1 MGKEVWSLAVNWID
15 LALLVMIVSLVC
27 LEFRRGFGKAIF
39 DLVALVLA
47 LKVTSLFSASL
58 AKQLAILTERQAN
71 EALVYFLSFTVIA
84 VALWLLG
91 RIVYEST
98 LISLDTFDPPLGA
111 VLGFGIAVIVGH
123 VIVKGLFL
131 AGSVKGEPPAML
143 LGSTLGY
150 EFLEFPTYYH
160 VIDFLMRLG
169 E

>member
-1 MGKEVWSLAVNWID
+1 MAVNWID

-27 LEFRRGFGKAIF
+27 LEFRRGFGKAVF
-39 DLVALVLA
+39 DFVALVLA
-47 LKVTSLFSASL
+47 LKLTSLFHVSL
-58 AKQLAILTERQAN
+58 AKQLNILMDKQAN
-71 EALVYFLSFTVIA
+71 VALVYFLSFTVIA
-84 VALWLLG
+84 VALWILG
-91 RIVYEST
+91 KIVYEST

-150 EFLEFPTYYH
+150 EFLEFHIYH
-160 VIDFLMRLG
+160 DVIGFLTRLG